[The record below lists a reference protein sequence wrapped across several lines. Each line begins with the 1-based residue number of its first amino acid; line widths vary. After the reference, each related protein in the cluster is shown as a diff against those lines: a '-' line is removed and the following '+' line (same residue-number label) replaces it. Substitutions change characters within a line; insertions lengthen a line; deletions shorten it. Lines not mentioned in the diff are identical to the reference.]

1 MRESR
6 VCGVWTRTATQ
17 ASHRKKPRAPFN
29 VSCGLSHEEVP
40 VCAYPTSR
48 RLETAVCWNVLLL
61 HWWGGSCLTVSVA
74 TGRLCSASP
83 IWLHSL
89 SFNHAL
95 STQDDFAWK
104 LIAFILSHPDKEE
117 HSRYTIYL
125 ASLSQ
130 TLIFAEAWWSS
141 STLAIPTKAVCSVQV
156 LLNYLLCTVE

>member
-1 MRESR
+1 MWVR
-6 VCGVWTRTATQ
+6 
-17 ASHRKKPRAPFN
+17 
-29 VSCGLSHEEVP
+29 
-40 VCAYPTSR
+40 
-48 RLETAVCWNVLLL
+48 AVCVGCEQERW
-61 HWWGGSCLTVSVA
+61 HRPA
-74 TGRLCSASP
+74 TGRSLGLPLMCLVVWAMRRSPSVLIQLPEDWKLQSVEVYFSFTGEEAHAWLSVFNWKILLSLP

-130 TLIFAEAWWSS
+130 TLIFAEAWCSS
-141 STLAIPTKAVCSVQV
+141 STLAIPTKAVCSVQA